1 MTSRTSH
8 RLGRW
13 SALHLTTLL
22 SAAALSLACEGPAG
36 PAGIDGD
43 DGSNGVD
50 GNNGN
55 DGTDGDDGSNGT
67 RGSDGEDGEEGSPG
81 EDGDDGETGA
91 QGLQGAQG
99 VQGTQGVQGIQGVQ
113 GVQGAQGLQGSDG
126 EDGRDGRDALG
137 GASTSLTLG
146 EPFRVSL
153 SLTGHDRFFGV
164 TYDAEGNIYAVGQVS
179 TGIANGDDFAFVV
192 AKFLASGD
200 LDASFGND
208 GVAIKNVAVG
218 GSSLE
223 NARGVVVQSSGK
235 VVIAGTVEHDVGAS
249 APFNT
254 DTDIALV
261 RFNADGSLDTTFG
274 TDGVA
279 QHDLSTGTPNNP
291 STPTSIDGEDTQWSL
306 SLAQGDK
313 LVVHGTMRDESG
325 DGDPGTT
332 RHDTDWALVRLTADG
347 ALDTT
352 FSGDGIVSLDI
363 GGANASARAATVLTD
378 DSIIGVGYTTST
390 VLGVSAQQPVLYK
403 VTSSGVFD
411 ATFATTDFWT
421 EDGVWH
427 DFASPDDGLGGHK
440 NAEAYGAALQGTHLV
455 TMGYGPTY
463 GSGSSTDWVS
473 FRFDENGDQDFSY
486 GNASV
491 SVDDG
496 ACYLDPNGWGD
507 NGRFVLVLGDNR
519 VMGLGRGSRAGASQ
533 PERDGMVA
541 ILSEDG
547 VPDTSFGTGGH
558 KLYDMGGDGDH
569 FWGGALSPNKTRVA
583 IVGVIGAE
591 TSINDDDAVLLI
603 LPVN

>member
-1 MTSRTSH
+1 MKAHIARTP
-8 RLGRW
+8 RTRTLGF
-13 SALHLTTLL
+13 TTLI
-22 SAAALSLACEGPAG
+22 AGAALSLACEGPAG
-36 PAGIDGD
+36 PAGENGEDGVNGSTGSNGSNGDDGTDGNNGSNGDPGLDGD
-43 DGSNGVD
+43 DGTN
-50 GNNGN
+50 
-55 DGTDGDDGSNGT
+55 GSNGLNGLNGT
-67 RGSDGEDGEEGSPG
+67 HGSDGRNGDAGTPGEDGEDGQDGEDG
-81 EDGDDGETGA
+81 EDGDDGR
-91 QGLQGAQG
+91 
-99 VQGTQGVQGIQGVQ
+99 
-113 GVQGAQGLQGSDG
+113 
-126 EDGRDGRDALG
+126 DGRDGRDAVG
-137 GASTSLTLG
+137 SASSGLTLG

-179 TGIANGDDFAFVV
+179 TGIANSDDFAFVV

-218 GSSLE
+218 GRNLE
-223 NARGVVVQSSGK
+223 NARGVVVQSTGK
-235 VVIAGTVEHDVGAS
+235 VVIAGTVEHDVSAS

-261 RFNADGSLDTTFG
+261 RFNADGSLDNTFG
-274 TDGVA
+274 TGGVA
-279 QHDLSTGTPNNP
+279 QHDLSTGTPNDP
-291 STPTSIDGEDTQWSL
+291 LTPTSIDGEDTQWSL

-363 GGANASARAATVLTD
+363 GGANASARAATVLPD
-378 DSIIGVGYTTST
+378 DSVIGVGYTTST

-486 GNASV
+486 GNESV
-491 SVDDG
+491 SLDDG

-533 PERDGMVA
+533 PERDAMIAV
-541 ILSEDG
+541 LSEDG
-547 VPDTSFGTGGH
+547 VPDTNFGTDGQA
-558 KLYDMGGDGDH
+558 LYDMGGDGDH
-569 FWGGALSPNKTRVA
+569 FWAGALSPNKTRVA
-583 IVGVIGAE
+583 IVGVVGAE
-591 TSINDDDAVLLI
+591 TNINDDDAALLI